1 MRQSSS
7 RYGRLSVAYRLG
19 LRHIFALL
27 VTTNLPFMGVGADR
41 RRSHSSFFN
50 PVVQLDTQPA
60 KTTRTEVMATAR
72 KLSGLQKDVLSL
84 YRSLLRVAAQKDRA
98 EGQHIPITT
107 LFTSIGG
114 AGETTTTSHARA
126 EFRQQCAEV
135 KRSDFRTIEYLIR
148 KGRKH
153 VKLLQMPGV
162 KGTSSFGGGAR

>member
-1 MRQSSS
+1 
-7 RYGRLSVAYRLG
+7 
-19 LRHIFALL
+19 
-27 VTTNLPFMGVGADR
+27 
-41 RRSHSSFFN
+41 
-50 PVVQLDTQPA
+50 
-60 KTTRTEVMATAR
+60 MATAR

-126 EFRQQCAEV
+126 EFRRQCAEV

-162 KGTSSFGGGAR
+162 KGTSSFGGGGRY

>member
-1 MRQSSS
+1 
-7 RYGRLSVAYRLG
+7 
-19 LRHIFALL
+19 
-27 VTTNLPFMGVGADR
+27 
-41 RRSHSSFFN
+41 
-50 PVVQLDTQPA
+50 
-60 KTTRTEVMATAR
+60 MATAR

-162 KGTSSFGGGAR
+162 KGTSSFGGGDR

>member
-1 MRQSSS
+1 
-7 RYGRLSVAYRLG
+7 
-19 LRHIFALL
+19 
-27 VTTNLPFMGVGADR
+27 
-41 RRSHSSFFN
+41 
-50 PVVQLDTQPA
+50 
-60 KTTRTEVMATAR
+60 MATAR

-107 LFTSIGG
+107 LLSSIGG
-114 AGETTTTSHARA
+114 AGETTTSHARA
-126 EFRQQCAEV
+126 EFRRQCAEV

>member
-1 MRQSSS
+1 MRANGLIQDVVCPSHVL
-7 RYGRLSVAYRLG
+7 RPRLSLHSVSPSVQ
-19 LRHIFALL
+19 
-27 VTTNLPFMGVGADR
+27 VTYWIR
-41 RRSHSSFFN
+41 R
-50 PVVQLDTQPA
+50 PA

-98 EGQHIPITT
+98 EGQHTPITT
-107 LFTSIGG
+107 LLSSSIGG
-114 AGETTTTSHARA
+114 AGESTTTSHARA
-126 EFRQQCAEV
+126 EFRRQCAEV

-153 VKLLQMPGV
+153 VNLLQMPGV